1 MDDESS
7 DDGDGSPSTNGRQQR
22 AIDDDNG
29 SPATTEVSAKQW
41 RLLRGSSR
49 KLWLRWLDCKGLKM
63 KLAALSD
70 RMDAFQQR
78 IPPRSDDD
86 ETMLTRRR

>member
-41 RLLRGSSR
+41 R
-49 KLWLRWLDCKGLKM
+49 WLDCKGLKM